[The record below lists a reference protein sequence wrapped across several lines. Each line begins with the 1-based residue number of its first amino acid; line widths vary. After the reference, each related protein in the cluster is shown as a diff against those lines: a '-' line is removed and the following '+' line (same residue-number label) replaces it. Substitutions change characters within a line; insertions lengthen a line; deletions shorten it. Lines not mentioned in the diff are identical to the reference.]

1 MGRKRKGRTTTVR
14 VRLVDLPRLKAI
26 ARSFN
31 MSLPDY
37 LSMIARRKKLK

>member
-14 VRLVDLPRLKAI
+14 VRLVDLPKLRAI

-31 MSLPDY
+31 LSLPDY
-37 LSMIARRKKLK
+37 LSMVARKRK